1 MADVQGIVQ
10 ADSPIKVRPGPR
22 ITDPSTGTPLAPGTA
37 VTITGFAIDPRGDS
51 YRHRY
56 CITLNGQ
63 PRWVTA
69 AYIKVDPTDALQIP
83 YIFQFPNDL
92 VRELRE
98 GLGITALTASTTEA
112 DDIQAIARYMPN
124 FYLRGNN
131 WDAPQITKLRG
142 WLEQLYAYGVIL
154 NSPGPGGWALS
165 EIESAFTAVSTIAQG
180 MSGFL
185 HFAFGLDDPALA
197 FRLLYAPLIITRA
210 NRDNVN
216 TMSDSVWFAKNVQ
229 GYEVVF
235 GNRVF
240 FPGKSP
246 TKRYPQL
253 PFTTVELIAHEV
265 SHVINF
271 RYQLTNNAGQDMS
284 PDDFYMATINNAAYT
299 FPNGTAIHLA
309 GNAGFGFVARSSDD
323 PAEIVTDAIANAAL
337 GRMTFGS
344 TIPAQSDMGTA
355 RQAQLT
361 DLIKRVMQWQVKHY
375 VDLNTIKTRIDAIRV
390 RNPQLADMTPAL
402 NAVAVGD
409 ASLDKQMAMLK
420 GISPLA

>member
-10 ADSPIKVRPGPR
+10 ADSPIKVRSGPR
-22 ITDPSTGTPLAPGTA
+22 ITDASTGTPLPPGTV
-37 VTITGFAIDPRGDS
+37 VTITGFAIDPRGDD

-56 CITLNGQ
+56 CINLNGQ

-69 AYIKVDPTDALQIP
+69 PYIKVSPADALQIP

-98 GLGITALTASTTEA
+98 GLGITAISASTTEA
-112 DDIQAIARYMPN
+112 DDIQAIARFMPN
-124 FYLRGNN
+124 FYVRGNN
-131 WDAPQITKLRG
+131 WDAPQIVKLRG

-154 NSPGPGGWALS
+154 RSPGPGGWSLS
-165 EIESAFTAVSTIAQG
+165 EIESAFTAVSSIAQG
-180 MSGFL
+180 MASFL
-185 HFAFGLDDPALA
+185 QAAFGLSDPTLA
-197 FRLLYAPLIITRA
+197 FRTLYAPLIITRA

-246 TKRYPQL
+246 TRRYPTL

-271 RYQLTNNAGQDMS
+271 RYQLTDNSGRDLP
-284 PDDFYMATINNAAYT
+284 PDDFYMA
-299 FPNGTAIHLA
+299 AIDHSPYKLPTGETVRLS
-309 GNAGFGFVARSSDD
+309 GNSGFGFVARSSDD

-337 GRMTFGS
+337 GRMTTAS
-344 TIPAQSDMGTA
+344 TNPV
-355 RQAQLT
+355 QAQAGSARLLQVT
-361 DLIKRVMQWQVKHY
+361 DLMRRVMQWQVKHY
-375 VDLNTIKTRIDAIRV
+375 VSLNDIQAKIDHIRL

-409 ASLDKQMAMLK
+409 TSLDKQMAILK
-420 GISPLA
+420 AKPPLI

>member
-1 MADVQGIVQ
+1 MPDIQGIVT
-10 ADSPIKVRPGPR
+10 ADSSIKVRSGPR
-22 ITDPSTGTPLAPGTA
+22 ITDASAGLPILPGTA
-37 VTITGFAIDPRGDS
+37 VAITGFAIDPRGDTF
-51 YRHRY
+51 RHRY
-56 CITLNGQ
+56 CVTLDGQ

-69 AYIKVDPTDALQIP
+69 IYVKVNPADALQIP

-98 GLGITALTASTTEA
+98 GLGITALSASTTEA
-112 DDIQAIARYMPN
+112 DDIQAIARFMPN

-154 NSPGPGGWALS
+154 NSPGPGGWSLS
-165 EIESAFTAVSTIAQG
+165 EIESAYTAVSTIAQG
-180 MSGFL
+180 MAAFL
-185 HFAFGLDDPALA
+185 QAAFGMSDPTLA

-229 GYEVVF
+229 GYEVIF

-246 TKRYPQL
+246 TRRYPQL

-265 SHVINF
+265 SHVINY
-271 RYQLTNNAGQDMS
+271 RYQLTDNSGRDLP
-284 PDDFYMATINNAAYT
+284 PDDFYMATINNSTYT
-299 FPNGTAIHLA
+299 LPSGNAVRLV

-337 GRMTFGS
+337 GRMTFAS
-344 TIPAQSDMGTA
+344 TVPAQSDAGAA

-361 DLIKRVMQWQVKHY
+361 DLVKRVMQWQVKHY
-375 VDLNTIKTRIDAIRV
+375 VDLNDIQAKIDRIRV

-402 NAVAVGD
+402 NAVAIGD
-409 ASLDKQMAMLK
+409 SALDKQMAVLK
-420 GISPLA
+420 ATPPLA

>member
-10 ADSPIKVRPGPR
+10 ADSPIKVRSGPH
-22 ITDPSTGTPLAPGTA
+22 IVDASTGTPLPPGTP
-37 VTITGFAIDPRGDS
+37 VTITGFAIDPRGDTF
-51 YRHRY
+51 RHRY
-56 CITLNGQ
+56 CVTLNGQ

-69 AYIKVDPTDALQIP
+69 QYIKVDPADSLQIP
-83 YIFQFPNDL
+83 YIFQFPNDM

-124 FYLRGNN
+124 FFLRGNN
-131 WDAPQITKLRG
+131 WDAPQISKLRG

-154 NSPGPGGWALS
+154 HSPGPGGWSLS

-180 MSGFL
+180 MAGFL

-197 FRLLYAPLIITRA
+197 FRLLYAPLIITRV

-246 TKRYPQL
+246 TRRYPQL

-271 RYQLTNNAGQDMS
+271 RYQLTDNSGRDFS
-284 PDDFYMATINNAAYT
+284 PDDFYMNTINNAAYT
-299 FPNGTAIHLA
+299 LPDGRAVRLA
-309 GNAGFGFVARSSDD
+309 GNSGFGFVARSSDD

-337 GRMTFGS
+337 GRMTFANS
-344 TIPAQSDMGTA
+344 VPAQSDMGTA
-355 RQAQLT
+355 RQMQLT
-361 DLIKRVMQWQVKHY
+361 DLLKRVMQWQVRHY
-375 VDLNTIKTRIDAIRV
+375 VDLNTVKAKIDSIRLK
-390 RNPQLADMTPAL
+390 NPQLADMTPAL
-402 NAVAVGD
+402 NAVTIGD
-409 ASLDKQMAMLK
+409 ASLDAQMATLK
-420 GISPLA
+420 GMPPLA

>member
-10 ADSPIKVRPGPR
+10 ADSPIKVRPGPH
-22 ITDPSTGTPLAPGTA
+22 ITDPSTGTPLAPGTP
-37 VTITGFAIDPRGDS
+37 VTITGFAIDPRGDA

-63 PRWVTA
+63 TRWVTA
-69 AYIKVDPTDALQIP
+69 AYIKVDPADALQIP

-131 WDAPQITKLRG
+131 WDAPQINKLRG

-253 PFTTVELIAHEV
+253 PFSTVELIAHEV

-271 RYQLTNNAGQDMS
+271 RYRLTTNAGQDMS
-284 PDDFYMATINNAAYT
+284 PDDFYMASINNAAYT
-299 FPNGTAIHLA
+299 LPNGTVVHLA
-309 GNAGFGFVARSSDD
+309 GNSGFGFVARSSDD

-337 GRMTFGS
+337 GRMTFANS
-344 TIPAQSDMGTA
+344 VPAISNMGDA
-355 RQAQLT
+355 RQMQLT
-361 DLIKRVMQWQVKHY
+361 DLIRRDMQWQVKHY
-375 VDLNTIKTRIDAIRV
+375 VDLNTIRARIDSIRLK
-390 RNPQLADMTPAL
+390 NPQMADMTPAL
-402 NAVAVGD
+402 NAIAVGD
-409 ASLDKQMAMLK
+409 NSLDAQMASLK
-420 GISPLA
+420 SLAVLP